1 MQTVAP
7 VRNQVSMHSSGISF
21 DRSVNL
27 PLASGSNW
35 TGTMFYN
42 FNGDGNQVYAY
53 AKTLPGNKYN
63 IAIYDATDRVD
74 IDYVPNI
81 TVGKENGA
89 YIAQVII
96 LISMKSEQAPLT

>member
-1 MQTVAP
+1 
-7 VRNQVSMHSSGISF
+7 
-21 DRSVNL
+21 
-27 PLASGSNW
+27 
-35 TGTMFYN
+35 MFYN